1 MSYPGSQH
9 QFGLSDLQLLQQQL
23 MLARLQE
30 LQKQQQFGQLGDGKP
45 SSSSNMPL
53 YAKHTAGGQIPS
65 GVAFN
70 ASNMVASSNLNWMHH
85 NGSSS
90 MQGINR
96 GSAYSHGEG
105 LMMNSALQ
113 QPDHSYYGTPISSG
127 RDNLGHYSSLQG
139 VPYSSVYTLSV
150 NSNEKLV
157 SPSSAFSNL
166 FMGDKSSASPG
177 QGHSIDESFMLRQG
191 VQEKGLAGQ
200 ASAQMVSSGMSLKN
214 FPPVKVNASPK
225 AYDRADGQLNVSRFL
240 HEQTKQT
247 NDSEG
252 TATLDPLEEK
262 ILFDTED
269 NGWDTSFSKL
279 ASIDSTDLMD
289 ASSHKNYMDSY
300 SSIHSGSWSALMQ
313 SAVAEASS
321 SDTGIQEEL
330 SGLSFQNSD
339 SCIRKQP
346 TNLTSNDQQHG
357 RWIDSEL
364 KSSSNNPRAPLSS
377 VDSVLING
385 SVPAEHPLNH
395 WTVMIDKNS
404 RDLSQGSRTSAL
416 SMSGMIRNDF
426 DSHSYVPVN
435 NDTDQK
441 DYINMGHDHQSSSNP
456 MAVNALYKKA
466 AEIYGN
472 QNHYRRENSSDSYN
486 SKVSQAYVAQAD
498 HTCLNA
504 EDSES
509 SARSSHKS
517 QNQVLCISSPGAN
530 SQQECFSHLK
540 SNDVFPADT
549 DETMMRGKPNM
560 SGDAF
565 SRGSPASDISASFDC
580 QNTSEPK
587 LSVSHGGHGAA
598 NPERFSFQSS
608 VPGDSRLASL
618 GNDQKGQTWWTPSSF
633 GNSFSPLQG
642 TSLSQGCSGHLHV
655 DSQLDGKH
663 ISNVSD
669 TSESIRRKFPGMNQQ
684 ISSSGFSTTQDGYPL
699 KNISSFGHEYTIARA
714 LPVTQSSVIQG
725 MYCPGEKPLDV
736 WRDVPSQKNMIDLSS
751 LAGLPSRMGKDSRDE
766 QNTSNIQ
773 TVDLHK
779 GHESSDK
786 YLTISADASA
796 SAGSY
801 QRGYVNSR
809 FAQSSATTLRALST
823 YGQSQLLHNA
833 GLQSLHERHEL
844 AKNTAGS
851 RFDSCSSGNTFIPSL
866 SPGLSS
872 SMMEISSGTSAL
884 QHINPDK
891 VPIFAQGYSNG
902 NIILSDRINHMQI
915 EYMKNRQILSLCDSS
930 AQTANMASEN
940 VQLSGTIT
948 DLNGIPAS
956 RKFGILPSLANQM
969 VTCEQSLPSSV
980 RHLDAT
986 INLGVSRIKKRKT
999 AMYEC
1004 LPWHKEVMK
1013 TCQVLPDISNAD
1025 QEWAEVTN
1033 RLMEK
1038 ECVDKDEKYDEMRP
1052 ALRAKRR
1059 LISTTKLIQLV
1070 FRPPPSTVLSV
1081 DASVEYE
1088 IVTYSTTKLA
1098 LSDACSLANRT
1109 WIDCNTSQEFVN
1121 IIAARN
1127 RNGRMADCLSD
1138 KATELFKRTKELET
1152 HMERLIKGIS
1162 VVDILVQCQELEKF
1176 CHTNHYARYHSR
1188 VPDPVAANSESSPS
1202 VASIKPF
1209 LQRYVSAVHLPLKL
1223 PEGVQ
1228 CLPL

>member
-1 MSYPGSQH
+1 MSYPGSQQ

-30 LQKQQQFGQLGDGKP
+30 LQKQQQLGQLGDGKP
-45 SSSSNMPL
+45 SSSLNMPL

-65 GVAFN
+65 GAAFN
-70 ASNMVASSNLNWMHH
+70 ASNMVAASNLNWMHH

-90 MQGINR
+90 MPGINQ

-105 LMMNSALQ
+105 LIMNSALQ
-113 QPDHSYYGTPISSG
+113 QPDSSYYGTPISSG
-127 RDNLGHYSSLQG
+127 RGNLGHYSSLQG

-150 NSNEKLV
+150 NSNDKLV
-157 SPSSAFSNL
+157 SPLSAFTNP
-166 FMGDKSSASPG
+166 FMGDKPSASPG
-177 QGHSIDESFMLRQG
+177 QGHSIDGSFMLRQG

-200 ASAQMVSSGMSLKN
+200 VSAQMISSGMSLKN
-214 FPPVKVNASPK
+214 FPPVKANASLK
-225 AYDRADGQLNVSRFL
+225 AYDRADGQCNVSRFL

-247 NDSEG
+247 NGSQG

-269 NGWDTSFSKL
+269 DGWDTSFSKL
-279 ASIDSTDLMD
+279 AAIDSTDLMD

-346 TNLTSNDQQHG
+346 INLTSNDQQHG
-357 RWIDSEL
+357 RWIDSGL
-364 KSSSNNPRAPLSS
+364 KSSSNNPRGPLSS
-377 VDSVLING
+377 VDSVLINR
-385 SVPAEHPLNH
+385 SVPAEHPVNH
-395 WTVMIDKNS
+395 WTVMNDKNS
-404 RDLSQGSRTSAL
+404 RDLSQGSWTSAV
-416 SMSGMIRNDF
+416 SRSGMMRNDF
-426 DSHSYVPVN
+426 DCHSYVPVN
-435 NDTDQK
+435 NVTDQK
-441 DYINMGHDHQSSSNP
+441 DYINMGLDHQSSSNP

-498 HTCLNA
+498 NGCLNA

-517 QNQVLCISSPGAN
+517 QNQVLCVSSPGAN
-530 SQQECFSHLK
+530 SQQECFSPLK
-540 SNDVFPADT
+540 SNDVFRTDT
-549 DETMMRGKPNM
+549 DDTTMKGKPNL

-565 SRGSPASDISASFDC
+565 SKGSPASDISASFDS

-587 LSVSHGGHGAA
+587 ISVSHGDA

-608 VPGDSRLASL
+608 VPGDSRIASL
-618 GNDQKGQTWWTPSSF
+618 GSDKGQTWWTPSSL

-642 TSLSQGCSGHLHV
+642 ASLSQGHLHV

-663 ISNVSD
+663 ISKVSD
-669 TSESIRRKFPGMNQQ
+669 TYESIRRKFPGMNQQ

-699 KNISSFGHEYTIARA
+699 NARA
-714 LPVTQSSVIQG
+714 LPVTQLTAIQG
-725 MYCPGEKPLDV
+725 MYCQGEKPLNV
-736 WRDVPSQKNMIDLSS
+736 WRDVPSQKDMIELSS
-751 LAGLPSRMGKDSRDE
+751 LAGLPSRMSKDNHDE
-766 QNTSNIQ
+766 QNISNIQ
-773 TVDLHK
+773 TVNFHK

-786 YLTISADASA
+786 YLIISADASA
-796 SAGSY
+796 SAGSCINH
-801 QRGYVNSR
+801 RGYVNSG
-809 FAQSSATTLRALST
+809 FSQKISSETTLKALST
-823 YGQSQLLHNA
+823 YGKSQLLHNA
-833 GLQSLHERHEL
+833 GLNR
-844 AKNTAGS
+844 
-851 RFDSCSSGNTFIPSL
+851 
-866 SPGLSS
+866 
-872 SMMEISSGTSAL
+872 SMKEISSESSAL
-884 QHINPDK
+884 QYINPDK
-891 VPIFAQGYSNG
+891 N
-902 NIILSDRINHMQI
+902 
-915 EYMKNRQILSLCDSS
+915 EYMQTRQILSQCA
-930 AQTANMASEN
+930 AQTANKASEN

-956 RKFGILPSLANQM
+956 RKLGILPSLANQM

-980 RHLDAT
+980 HHMDAT
-986 INLGVSRIKKRKT
+986 INLGVRRIKKRKS

-1025 QEWAEVTN
+1025 QEWTEVTN
-1033 RLMEK
+1033 RLMKK
-1038 ECVDKDEKYDEMRP
+1038 ECVDEDERNDKMRP

-1059 LISTTKLIQLV
+1059 LISTTKLMQLV

-1109 WIDCNTSQEFVN
+1109 RTDCNMSQEFGN
-1121 IIAARN
+1121 MN
-1127 RNGRMADCLSD
+1127 RNGRMVDCLSD

-1176 CHTNHYARYHSR
+1176 CHINHYARYHSR
-1188 VPDPVAANSESSPS
+1188 VPDPVAANSESSPTG
-1202 VASIKPF
+1202 VASVKPF
-1209 LQRYVSAVHLPLKL
+1209 LQRYVSAVPLPLKL

-1228 CLPL
+1228 CLSL

>member
-1 MSYPGSQH
+1 MSYPGSQQ

-30 LQKQQQFGQLGDGKP
+30 LQKQQQLGQLGDGKP
-45 SSSSNMPL
+45 SSSLNMPL

-65 GVAFN
+65 GAAFN
-70 ASNMVASSNLNWMHH
+70 ASNMVAASNLNWMHH

-90 MQGINR
+90 MPGINQ

-105 LMMNSALQ
+105 LIMNSALQ
-113 QPDHSYYGTPISSG
+113 QPDSSYYGTPISSG
-127 RDNLGHYSSLQG
+127 RGNLGHYSSLQG

-150 NSNEKLV
+150 NSNDKLV
-157 SPSSAFSNL
+157 SPLSAFTNP
-166 FMGDKSSASPG
+166 FMGDKPSASPG
-177 QGHSIDESFMLRQG
+177 QGHSIDGSFMLRQG

-200 ASAQMVSSGMSLKN
+200 VSAQMISSGMSLKN
-214 FPPVKVNASPK
+214 FPPVKANASLK
-225 AYDRADGQLNVSRFL
+225 AYDRADGQCNVSRFL

-247 NDSEG
+247 NGSQG

-269 NGWDTSFSKL
+269 DGWDTSFSKL
-279 ASIDSTDLMD
+279 AAIDSTDLMD

-346 TNLTSNDQQHG
+346 INLTSNDQQHG
-357 RWIDSEL
+357 RWIDSGL
-364 KSSSNNPRAPLSS
+364 KSSSNNPRGPLSS
-377 VDSVLING
+377 VDSVLINR
-385 SVPAEHPLNH
+385 SVPAEHPVNH
-395 WTVMIDKNS
+395 WTVMNDKNS
-404 RDLSQGSRTSAL
+404 RDLSQGSWTSAV
-416 SMSGMIRNDF
+416 SRSGMMRNDF
-426 DSHSYVPVN
+426 DCHSYVPVN
-435 NDTDQK
+435 NVTDQK
-441 DYINMGHDHQSSSNP
+441 DYINMGLDHQSSSNP

-498 HTCLNA
+498 NGCLNA

-517 QNQVLCISSPGAN
+517 QNQVLCVSSPGAN
-530 SQQECFSHLK
+530 SQQECFSPLK
-540 SNDVFPADT
+540 SNDVFRTDT
-549 DETMMRGKPNM
+549 DDTTMKGKPNL

-565 SRGSPASDISASFDC
+565 SKGSPASDISASFDS

-587 LSVSHGGHGAA
+587 ISVSHGDA

-608 VPGDSRLASL
+608 VPGDSRIASL
-618 GNDQKGQTWWTPSSF
+618 GSDKGQTWWTPSSL

-642 TSLSQGCSGHLHV
+642 ASLSQGHLHV

-663 ISNVSD
+663 ISKVSD
-669 TSESIRRKFPGMNQQ
+669 TYESIRRKFPGMNQQ

-699 KNISSFGHEYTIARA
+699 NARA
-714 LPVTQSSVIQG
+714 LPVTQLTAIQG
-725 MYCPGEKPLDV
+725 MYCQGEKPLNV
-736 WRDVPSQKNMIDLSS
+736 WRDVPSQKDMIELSS
-751 LAGLPSRMGKDSRDE
+751 LAGLPSRMSKDNHDE
-766 QNTSNIQ
+766 QNISNIQ
-773 TVDLHK
+773 TVNFHK

-786 YLTISADASA
+786 YLIISADASA
-796 SAGSY
+796 SAGSCINH
-801 QRGYVNSR
+801 RGYVNSG
-809 FAQSSATTLRALST
+809 FSQKISSETTLKALST
-823 YGQSQLLHNA
+823 YGKSQLLHNA
-833 GLQSLHERHEL
+833 GLQSLHEIHEL
-844 AKNTAGS
+844 AKATAGS
-851 RFDSCSSGNTFIPSL
+851 QFDSCSSGNNFIPSL
-866 SPGLSS
+866 SSGLNR
-872 SMMEISSGTSAL
+872 SMKEISSESSAL
-884 QHINPDK
+884 QYINPDK
-891 VPIFAQGYSNG
+891 VPVFAQGYSNG
-902 NIILSDRINHMQI
+902 NIILSDRINHMQN
-915 EYMKNRQILSLCDSS
+915 EYMQTRQILSQCA
-930 AQTANMASEN
+930 AQTANKASEN

-956 RKFGILPSLANQM
+956 RKLGILPSLANQM

-980 RHLDAT
+980 HHMDAT
-986 INLGVSRIKKRKT
+986 INLGVRRIKKRKS

-1025 QEWAEVTN
+1025 QEWTEVTN
-1033 RLMEK
+1033 RLMKK
-1038 ECVDKDEKYDEMRP
+1038 ECVDEDERNDKMRP

-1059 LISTTKLIQLV
+1059 LISTTKLMQLV

-1109 WIDCNTSQEFVN
+1109 RTDCNMSQEFGN
-1121 IIAARN
+1121 MN
-1127 RNGRMADCLSD
+1127 RNGRMVDCLSD

-1176 CHTNHYARYHSR
+1176 CHINHYARYHSR
-1188 VPDPVAANSESSPS
+1188 VPDPVAANSESSPTG
-1202 VASIKPF
+1202 VASVKPF
-1209 LQRYVSAVHLPLKL
+1209 LQRYVSAVPLPLKL

-1228 CLPL
+1228 CLSL